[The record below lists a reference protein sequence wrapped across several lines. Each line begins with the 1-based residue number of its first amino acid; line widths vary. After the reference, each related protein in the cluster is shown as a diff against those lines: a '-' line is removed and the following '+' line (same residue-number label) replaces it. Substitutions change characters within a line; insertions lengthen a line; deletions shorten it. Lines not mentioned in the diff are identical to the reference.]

1 MAGTSV
7 IKAVPQQDSLSELRT
22 FVAGATRTV
31 KTNPLELARTAL
43 SLLKTLPSTIDA
55 VLEYFCALFDVA
67 VAKYVSQ
74 IESDMCSGGS
84 SAPPVSTHEE
94 ATIAE
99 IHSVL
104 CSCVT
109 SSPEAWVPIISKWS
123 LELLGELSSKY
134 AGRAH
139 VHITAGLNETLQLWM
154 SCRATRTLIDI
165 TTQCLSCRVLSDTE
179 TCINSLLDTSVVH
192 SPHFDWVVA
201 HVGSCFPHTVIT
213 RVLSC
218 GLKDFCHHASS
229 SFAISGTGVG
239 KDATSEGGPTG
250 TPSVI
255 AAPKVNSVVGIL
267 GHLAGSHFK
276 DIRTALLDLFKWSLE
291 EEDETFA
298 VGVNLEAEEGVA
310 HRIATVPFLLH
321 LASLSPML
329 LRALTTD
336 VLQTLTPSMLPRL
349 AHLSPAWCRFFGGRQ
364 ALQDLV
370 VHLAL
375 GCERGGT
382 QILRL
387 LIDAATS
394 QPANDSN
401 VPPSVSSQ
409 VRENCAEILE
419 LLLQEIDV
427 LVRSG
432 ASAATCPS
440 PGPAGG
446 GLSGGISLG
455 GGNERWVPILS
466 SVCHEVSAIRPL
478 LLAGGGDEETPSSE
492 LVSRTGVRLVSLLAS
507 AHLGP
512 SLAAE
517 AAAFLLRRA
526 TNNFQ
531 LATFLQLLRHTQASH
546 PTLATDTL
554 RRVLDCLPGDGMDDD
569 GGFTGK
575 DEPPLRFWLNLYAL
589 LKYEASETLR
599 RTRQSGQVSGKNRP
613 RSHPYGGDHVPHRP
627 ILDAVRAVLPD
638 VTTSLCTSRSI
649 AMRHAA
655 ALVLER
661 ALPLAKEVSA
671 MSIFSSPELSLKVAR
686 AAVVHFFLSAAEQE
700 LEVEIKDFQEAAL
713 SGITVSGTSGC
724 RVACR
729 ILSKLVPISSAA
741 RALALRDLL
750 EGALV
755 HQETATLFGAKLAAE
770 GSNSYLNQLAN
781 KGKSPLSRAV
791 LLWENGRPRTALP
804 RRHSSV
810 FLVADGDLSKGT
822 KSVPKPPR
830 EEVVALNIQMLVEA
844 VKCCCSDTKVNPA
857 KEPEID
863 SANNSQTTYGTNPI
877 STTGSVSLDAISMVS
892 LLLVEIVSPDVMYNG
907 LPWPEEE
914 FCKVTIERDLQ
925 IRRTFE
931 RLPVLWALLTL
942 AATHRPALCY
952 CSVLLR
958 AIMATLLAQWNSHTT
973 ATTTAISNSSSRP
986 PPPPSLL
993 ANTQRLIDLMALGQ
1007 LLPSPLS
1014 AIRDVIPKIGPREVV
1029 ALLRDIWNYTHENIP
1044 SPALFSQD
1052 AGSGLVWRQ
1061 GMGPG
1066 AEEVEGGEV
1075 SSARPSSRHTDA
1087 LRHTLQ
1093 LHIDSLG
1100 TLYPRLFSLTAK
1112 TVLSSP
1118 ASPNPEDSG
1127 KTTVQFFS

>member
-1 MAGTSV
+1 MAGTTVMS
-7 IKAVPQQDSLSELRT
+7 AVPQQDSLSELRI

-74 IESDMCSGGS
+74 IESDMCSGAS
-84 SAPPVSTHEE
+84 SVPPVSTHEE

-104 CSCVT
+104 CSFVT

-139 VHITAGLNETLQLWM
+139 VPITAGLNETLQLWM

-229 SFAISGTGVG
+229 SFTPSGIGVG
-239 KDATSEGGPTG
+239 KDPASESGSSG
-250 TPSVI
+250 TAGLI

-291 EEDETFA
+291 EEDDDDMFA
-298 VGVNLEAEEGVA
+298 MGTNLEAEEGVA
-310 HRIATVPFLLH
+310 RRIATVPFLLH

-349 AHLSPAWCRFFGGRQ
+349 ARLSPAWCRFFGGRQ

-394 QPANDSN
+394 KPASDSDI
-401 VPPSVSSQ
+401 SSNLSCQ

-432 ASAATCPS
+432 ASAAPCPS
-440 PGPAGG
+440 PSSAGG
-446 GLSGGISLG
+446 GHSGGMISLG
-455 GGNERWVPILS
+455 TGNERWVPILS
-466 SVCHEVSAIRPL
+466 SVCREASAIRPL
-478 LLAGGGDEETPSSE
+478 LLAGDGEEETASTE

-517 AAAFLLRRA
+517 AAAYLLRRA
-526 TNNFQ
+526 SRNFQ

-546 PTLATDTL
+546 PSLATDTL
-554 RRVLDCLPGDGMDDD
+554 RRVLDCLPGDGLDD
-569 GGFTGK
+569 GCIGK
-575 DEPPLRFWLNLYAL
+575 DEPPLRFWLNLYLL
-589 LKYEASETLR
+589 LKHETSEAHR
-599 RTRQSGQVSGKNRP
+599 RTRQSGQVTTKNRQ
-613 RSHPYGGDHVPHRP
+613 RSHPYNGDHLPHRP

-638 VTTSLCTSRSI
+638 ITTSLCTSRNI

-655 ALVLER
+655 ALVLEH
-661 ALPLAKEVSA
+661 ALPQAKEVSA
-671 MSIFSSPELSLKVAR
+671 LSIFASPELSLKLAR
-686 AAVVHFFLSAAEQE
+686 AAVVHFFLSSAEQE
-700 LEVEIKDFQEAAL
+700 IEVKQEDFQEAA
-713 SGITVSGTSGC
+713 SAGITVNGTSGC

-729 ILSKLVPISSAA
+729 ILSRLVPFSSTA

-755 HQETATLFGAKLAAE
+755 HQETASLFGARLPSD
-770 GSNSYLNQLAN
+770 GIYSYLNQQAN
-781 KGKSPLSRAV
+781 KGRSPLSRAV
-791 LLWENGRPRTALP
+791 LLWENGCPRAVLP
-804 RRHSSV
+804 RKHSSV
-810 FLVADGDLSKGT
+810 FGVGDSDLIKYN
-822 KSVPKPPR
+822 KSAPKPPSH
-830 EEVVALNIQMLVEA
+830 EVVALNIQMLVEA
-844 VKCCCSDTKVNPA
+844 VKCCCTVTKTSIT
-857 KEPEID
+857 KEPETET
-863 SANNSQTTYGTNPI
+863 SVNGQAAFGTTPN

-973 ATTTAISNSSSRP
+973 ATTTATSNSSNRPP

-1014 AIRDVIPKIGPREVV
+1014 AIRDVIPKIGPHEVV
-1029 ALLRDIWNYTHENIP
+1029 VLLRDIWNYTHENVP

-1061 GMGPG
+1061 GMEPG
-1066 AEEVEGGEV
+1066 AEEVEGSEV
-1075 SSARPSSRHTDA
+1075 SSARPIPRHTDA

-1093 LHIDSLG
+1093 LHIESLG
-1100 TLYPRLFSLTAK
+1100 TLYPRLFSLNPE
-1112 TVLSSP
+1112 TVPSSP
-1118 ASPNPEDSG
+1118 ASPNPEDCG
-1127 KTTVQFFS
+1127 KVE